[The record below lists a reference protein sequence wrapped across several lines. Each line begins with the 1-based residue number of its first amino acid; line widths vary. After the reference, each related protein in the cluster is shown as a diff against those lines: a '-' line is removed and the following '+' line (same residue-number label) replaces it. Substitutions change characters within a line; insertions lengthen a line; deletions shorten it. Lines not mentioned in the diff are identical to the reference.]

1 MWKLQEESIHSHQD
15 ERKGT
20 CFSHISTTE
29 DGVPQ
34 HNKDKSSVAEGY
46 KNMSHSWQ
54 LLCSPDKKCCTRV
67 KGSNIQI
74 RREGDRYCY
83 FVHVVDKEQRISSPK
98 HDALCSLMKYMPQ
111 GHYDF
116 YSLLYAATLQRTLAG
131 GKAGKL
137 NIQLN
142 QRLDNVVYQIRNN
155 QFRSWT

>member
-1 MWKLQEESIHSHQD
+1 
-15 ERKGT
+15 
-20 CFSHISTTE
+20 
-29 DGVPQ
+29 
-34 HNKDKSSVAEGY
+34 
-46 KNMSHSWQ
+46 
-54 LLCSPDKKCCTRV
+54 V

-131 GKAGKL
+131 GKAVKAEYPTESKIGQCSVSDKK
-137 NIQLN
+137 
-142 QRLDNVVYQIRNN
+142 
-155 QFRSWT
+155 